1 MRILKEPLFHFIL
14 IGIAIFFWF
23 AWVSPRQD
31 IVEETDTITI
41 DGNDVALLTT
51 RFETSWNRP
60 PTQDELRAL
69 IEATVR
75 EEVLVR
81 EARKLGLDQG
91 DQVIRAR
98 LAQKM
103 DFLTDAIAASVEP
116 EDDVLQTYLEEN
128 PERFTT
134 RPQIAFDQVYLG
146 QTVEPEVIKNAIA
159 SVNGLDDWD
168 SFGQTTLLPKSM
180 PLSTARVVDSN
191 FGIGFSS
198 SLGTL
203 EPGIWSGPV
212 QSAFGIH
219 LVRITDKRAPE
230 RPKLDEVRDSVLLEW
245 RRETGADLA
254 QAQYENLASSYRI
267 ETPEIN
273 QVPE

>member
-14 IGIAIFFWF
+14 MGIAIFCWF
-23 AWVSPRQD
+23 AWISPQQE

-69 IEATVR
+69 IDATVR

-116 EDDVLQTYLEEN
+116 EDDVLQAYLQEN

-146 QTVEPEVIKNAIA
+146 QTVEADAIENAIA
-159 SVNGLDDWD
+159 SVNGREDWD
-168 SFGQTTLLPKSM
+168 SVGQTTLLPRSM
-180 PLSTARVVDSN
+180 PLSAARVVDSN

-219 LVRITDKRAPE
+219 LVRVTDKRAPKL
-230 RPKLDEVRDSVLLEW
+230 PPLDEVRDSVLLEW
-245 RRETGADLA
+245 RRETGAELA
-254 QAQYENLASSYRI
+254 QAQYESLASSYRI

-273 QVPE
+273 QASE